1 MTIDKRF
8 ALIDRD
14 GDWRYPYLKD
24 ERGTGRHG
32 FAIGRDR
39 HGEAEYTTDLRRVI
53 QAVVLE
59 GLGVRARPEESIKG
73 KNGNTVGLSQ
83 RAIESYWLAPEYFPL
98 VAQAKF
104 QPINRQEAKGHDE
117 FAKAKA
123 ALVHL
128 EALTAD
134 NYSAALDALDDKIS
148 TAQRAML
155 VGHASAEGRT
165 LSMSDIAEL
174 GGYASYEAAN
184 TQYGKL
190 GRLFASYF
198 DLDSLENATE
208 AIATAAPPG
217 ADGQWRWELRLPLV
231 QAMLDLG
238 LIEGT
243 VGALGRGDAEQDVDA
258 DPKTRGVP
266 ETTRQALINA
276 RIGQGGYRR
285 RMLHIWGGRC
295 AVSGCGIE
303 SVLVAS
309 HAKAWQDSSNEER
322 LDEYN
327 GLFLAASID
336 RLFDSGL
343 IAFGDD
349 GALLVSSTVSR
360 EDLAVI
366 GLSGSARLRS
376 IHPRHKPYLQEHRK
390 KFGFDK

>member
-1 MTIDKRF
+1 MTSSAIEKRF
-8 ALIDRD
+8 ALIDKDNIKRF
-14 GDWRYPYLKD
+14 PYKVK
-24 ERGTGRHG
+24 
-32 FAIGRDR
+32 ARDR
-39 HGEAEYTTDLRRVI
+39 VRYGFVIGEKDDPEYTLSLERVI
-53 QAVVLE
+53 DMVV
-59 GLGVRARPEESIKG
+59 IKG
-73 KNGNTVGLSQ
+73 AKVRVKRDQKEDRKEALLSLHAQ
-83 RAIESYWLAPEYFPL
+83 VEVTGYWLAPEFFPL
-98 VAQAKF
+98 VAGAKF
-104 QPINRQEAKGHDE
+104 QPINRGKIGDADRSSR
-117 FAKAKA
+117 AT
-123 ALVHL
+123 ALARL
-128 EALTAD
+128 DTMTAD
-134 NYSAALDALDDKIS
+134 DYSAALNALAENIS
-148 TAQRAML
+148 VAQREML
-155 VGHASAEGRT
+155 VAHASAESRT

-184 TQYGKL
+184 TQYAKL
-190 GRLFASYF
+190 GRLFANYF
-198 DLDSLENATE
+198 DLDSLENATQ
-208 AIATAAPPG
+208 AIATGAPPG
-217 ADGQWRWELRLPLV
+217 ADGQWRWKLRPPLV

-258 DPKTRGVP
+258 DPKTVGVP

-309 HAKAWQDSSNEER
+309 HAKAWQDSSNDER

-349 GALLVSSTVSR
+349 GALLVSSKVSR

>member
-1 MTIDKRF
+1 VSIDKRF

-14 GDWRYPYLKD
+14 GDRRYPYIKG

-39 HGEAEYTTDLRRVI
+39 HGKAEYTTDLRRVI

-83 RAIESYWLAPEYFPL
+83 RAIESYWLAPEFFPL

-104 QPINRQEAKGHDE
+104 QPINRQEAKGHAE
-117 FAKAKA
+117 FAKAEA
-123 ALVHL
+123 ALVFL

-134 NYSAALDALDDKIS
+134 NYSAALDALVDKIS
-148 TAQRAML
+148 TAQRAVL
-155 VGHASAEGRT
+155 VGHASAGGRT

-184 TQYGKL
+184 TQYGEL
-190 GRLFASYF
+190 GRLFADYF
-198 DLDSLENATE
+198 DLDSLENATQ
-208 AIATAAPPG
+208 AIATIAPPG
-217 ADGQWRWELRLPLV
+217 ADGQWRWKLRPQLV

-238 LIEGT
+238 LIEGK
-243 VGALGRGDAEQDVDA
+243 VDALGRGDAEREIDA
-258 DPKTRGVP
+258 DPRTQGVP

-276 RIGQGGYRR
+276 RIGQGGYRQ
-285 RMLHIWGGRC
+285 RMLHIWGGKC
-295 AVSGCGIE
+295 AVSGCGLE
-303 SVLVAS
+303 SVLIAS
-309 HAKAWQDSSNEER
+309 HAKAWKDSSNDER

-327 GLFLAASID
+327 GLLLAASID

-349 GALLVSSTVSR
+349 GALLVGSKVSR